1 MSAAFSKRR
10 LGLGTSVTLAL
21 GVALVPALASADAG
35 AELGIRNLSS
45 VIATPASPSAVGPTC
60 TQNVTITSLAN
71 HDLVSTELGY
81 AGNEYAMLRA
91 RATVEGPWE
100 QYRIC
105 NFPSDGYWTIQSEA
119 DGLFV
124 SAELGYTG
132 DQYAMLRARASVVGP
147 WEKFTLVPCGLSCTS
162 IQSLANGLFVSAELG
177 YTGGQYGMLRARASV
192 VGPWEQFR

>member
-1 MSAAFSKRR
+1 MFAKQKF
-10 LGLGTSVTLAL
+10 GLGTLVTMLAL
-21 GVALVPALASADAG
+21 GAALAPALASADAG
-35 AELGIRNLSS
+35 AEPGNRNLSS
-45 VIATPASPSAVGPTC
+45 MIAAPAARSAAGPTC

-100 QYRIC
+100 QYRVC
-105 NFPSDGYWTIQSEA
+105 NFPDAGYWTIQSEA

-132 DQYAMLRARASVVGP
+132 NQYAMLRARASVVGP
-147 WEKFTLVPCGLSCTS
+147 WEKFTLVSCGFNCTA
-162 IQSLANGLFVSAELG
+162 IQSQANGLFVSAELG
-177 YTGGQYGMLRARASV
+177 YTGAQYGMLRARAST